1 MGLLRIVAGERK
13 GQRLRVPTGEHVR
26 PTSER
31 LREAVFSMLLSRLG
45 GLEGAEVLDLFAGTG
60 ALGLEALS
68 RGAAHCTFVESHR
81 SVIPVLRGNIAG
93 LDYEGKA
100 DVLAFSYERALAMM
114 VRQGLC
120 YDLLFVD
127 PPYRMLADVSGRLAP
142 VLPQVLRGAGLAV
155 IEGPKGVAAEVGVPV
170 LFQRR
175 YGDTLV
181 TVVGREEAT
190 T

>member
-1 MGLLRIVAGERK
+1 MGVLRIVAGERR
-13 GQRLRVPTGEHVR
+13 GHRLRVPTGGHVR

-45 GLEGAEVLDLFAGTG
+45 GLAGVDVLDLFAGTG

-68 RGAAHCTFVESHR
+68 RGAAHCTFVESHPG
-81 SVIPVLRGNIAG
+81 VGAVLRENIAG
-93 LDYEGKA
+93 LQYADKA
-100 DVLAFSYERALAMM
+100 DVLAFSYERALALM
-114 VRQGLC
+114 VARGLC
-120 YDLLFVD
+120 YDLLFID
-127 PPYRMLADVSGRLAP
+127 PPYRMLTDVSGRLAP
-142 VLPQVLRGAGLAV
+142 VLPRVLCNAGLAV
-155 IEGPKGVAAEVGVPV
+155 IEGPRGAAPEVGVPV

-175 YGDTLV
+175 YGDTLI

>member
-13 GQRLRVPTGEHVR
+13 GQRLRVPPGEHVR

-31 LREAVFSMLLSRLG
+31 LREAVFSILHSRLG
-45 GLEGAEVLDLFAGTG
+45 GLEGSKVLDLFAGTG

-81 SVIPVLRGNIAG
+81 SVVSVLRGNIAG
-93 LDYEGKA
+93 LRYGGKT
-100 DVLAFSYERALAMM
+100 DILALPYERALALM
-114 VRQGLC
+114 VAQGIC

-142 VLPQVLRGAGLAV
+142 VLPRVLCGAGLAV
-155 IEGPKGVAAEVGVPV
+155 IEGPRGVAPEVGVPV

-175 YGDTLV
+175 YGDTV
-181 TVVGREEAT
+181 ITVVGREEAT